1 MGSHFEFYEIKERF
15 FIDEQKLKQQ
25 YLKLSKENHP
35 DFFITD
41 KVRYD
46 AAMDITSQN
55 NTAYRVLKSFSSRVY
70 YILKL
75 NNLLEEQGNKLPPD
89 FLMEMMDLNEEIMD
103 LKMDFDGT
111 KLVALDKKVGVL
123 ADQWSTKIKELAL
136 QADDLQNTERTGILK
151 KIKEFYSKQK
161 YVLRLKESLDTFAPQ

>member
-1 MGSHFEFYEIKERF
+1 MESHFEFYEIKERF
-15 FIDEQKLKQQ
+15 FIDEQQIKQQ

-46 AAMDITSQN
+46 AAIDITSQN
-55 NTAYRVLKSFSSRVY
+55 NTAYKVLKSFGSRVY

-103 LKMDFDGT
+103 LKMDFDAT
-111 KLVALDKKVGVL
+111 KLVALDKKVAVL
-123 ADQWSTKIKELAL
+123 ADRWSTKIRELAL
-136 QADDLQNTERTGILK
+136 QADDLQNTERIGTLK
-151 KIKEFYSKQK
+151 KIKEFYLKQK

>member
-46 AAMDITSQN
+46 AAMDITS
-55 NTAYRVLKSFSSRVY
+55 
-70 YILKL
+70 
-75 NNLLEEQGNKLPPD
+75 
-89 FLMEMMDLNEEIMD
+89 
-103 LKMDFDGT
+103 
-111 KLVALDKKVGVL
+111 
-123 ADQWSTKIKELAL
+123 
-136 QADDLQNTERTGILK
+136 
-151 KIKEFYSKQK
+151 
-161 YVLRLKESLDTFAPQ
+161 